1 MIKLYTIGCPKCSI
15 LEKKLDAA
23 NVNYEKVT
31 DKDIMIEKG
40 FDVLPILE
48 IDGTIYNFEEA
59 CDWLGVIR

>member
-48 IDGTIYNFEEA
+48 IDEFTYNFEEA
-59 CDWLGVIR
+59 CDWLGVTR

>member
-23 NVNYEKVT
+23 HVNYEKVT

-40 FDVLPILE
+40 FDVLHTSK
-48 IDGTIYNFEEA
+48 D
-59 CDWLGVIR
+59 V